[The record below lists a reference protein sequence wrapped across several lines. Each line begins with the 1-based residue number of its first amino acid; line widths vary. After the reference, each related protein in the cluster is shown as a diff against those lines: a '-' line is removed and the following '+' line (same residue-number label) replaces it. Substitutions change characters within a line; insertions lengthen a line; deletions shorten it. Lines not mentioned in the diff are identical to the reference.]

1 MGVLVDEKP
10 DMPQQCVLAAQ
21 KPNHL
26 LRCIT
31 RQVANRLRKVV
42 LPQYQAQVRPHLECC
57 IWFWGPQHK
66 KDMDLLEGIQRRAT
80 KITQR
85 LKFLS
90 CEDS

>member
-42 LPQYQAQVRPHLECC
+42 LPQYQAQVRPLVLGSSAQERY
-57 IWFWGPQHK
+57 GPVRGHPEEGHK
-66 KDMDLLEGIQRRAT
+66 DNPKAEIPLL
-80 KITQR
+80 
-85 LKFLS
+85 
-90 CEDS
+90 

>member
-42 LPQYQAQVRPHLECC
+42 LPQYSGETPPGVLHLVLGSSAQERYGPVRGHPEE
-57 IWFWGPQHK
+57 GHK
-66 KDMDLLEGIQRRAT
+66 DNPKAEIPLL
-80 KITQR
+80 
-85 LKFLS
+85 
-90 CEDS
+90 